1 MKRIIDHVILITYC
15 FFSVLFIPV
24 NTAFVISFLLTII
37 FTTSVYSI
45 HKKEFSLAITVSYV
59 ILAVFFP
66 ALYIFMPV
74 FLYHMLQHQ
83 LYIPGAFS
91 MIGLCF
97 HFYGR
102 PKELWPLVIFGLFL
116 AFILQR
122 RTSEYQVLRDHYK
135 QTRDDST
142 ELNLLLNQ
150 KNKSLVEKQDYEI
163 YAATLQERNRIAREI
178 HDNVG
183 HMLTR
188 SILMLGALK
197 TVNKQEE
204 LTPSLE
210 NLEQTLSTAMNSV
223 RTSVHD
229 LHDESINLKEVIE
242 SLVKDFTFAPTEL
255 DYDMGL
261 NVPREV
267 KYSFISIAKEALT
280 NITRHS
286 NATRVH
292 IIMREHPALYQI
304 SIQDNGTGNKEV
316 AASGIGLTN
325 IKDRVSALRGHLQII
340 NEHGFKLFITIPK
353 PITNTGGKNT

>member
-1 MKRIIDHVILITYC
+1 MKRITDHVILITYC
-15 FFSVLFIPV
+15 LFSILFIPI
-24 NTAFVISFLLTII
+24 NTVFIVSFLLTII
-37 FTTSVYSI
+37 FATSVYSI
-45 HKKEFSLAITVSYV
+45 QKKGFSLAIAVAYV
-59 ILAVFFP
+59 VLAVFFP
-66 ALYIFMPV
+66 GLYIFMPV
-74 FLYHMLQHQ
+74 YLYHMLQYQ
-83 LYIPGAFS
+83 LYIPAAFS
-91 MIGLCF
+91 LVGLCF

-102 PKELWPLVIFGLFL
+102 PKELWPLVIFGLIL
-116 AFILQR
+116 AFIFQR
-122 RTSEYQVLRDHYK
+122 RTSEYQILKDHYK

-150 KNKSLVEKQDYEI
+150 KNKSLLVKQDYEI
-163 YAATLQERNRIAREI
+163 YTATLQERNRIAREI

-197 TVNKQEE
+197 AVNKQEE
-204 LTPSLE
+204 LAPSLE
-210 NLEQTLSTAMNSV
+210 NLEQTLTTAMNSV

-242 SLVKDFTFAPTEL
+242 SLVKDFTFATVEL

-261 NVPREV
+261 NVPRDV

-280 NITRHS
+280 NITKHS
-286 NATRVH
+286 NATRVQ
-292 IIMREHPALYQI
+292 ITMREHPALYQI
-304 SIQDNGTGNKEV
+304 SIRDNGTGNKEI
-316 AASGIGLTN
+316 AQSGIGLIN

-353 PITNTGGKNT
+353 TITSTGGKDI

>member
-1 MKRIIDHVILITYC
+1 MKRITDHVILITYC
-15 FFSVLFIPV
+15 LFSILFIPI
-24 NTAFVISFLLTII
+24 NTVFIVSFLLTII
-37 FTTSVYSI
+37 FATSVYSI
-45 HKKEFSLAITVSYV
+45 QKKGFSLAIAVAYV
-59 ILAVFFP
+59 VLAVFFP
-66 ALYIFMPV
+66 GLYIFMPV
-74 FLYHMLQHQ
+74 YLYHMLQYQ
-83 LYIPGAFS
+83 LYIPAAFS
-91 MIGLCF
+91 LVGLCF

-102 PKELWPLVIFGLFL
+102 PKELWPLVIFGLIL
-116 AFILQR
+116 AFIFQR
-122 RTSEYQVLRDHYK
+122 RTSEYQILKDHYK

-150 KNKSLVEKQDYEI
+150 KNKSLLVKQDYEI
-163 YAATLQERNRIAREI
+163 YTATLQERNRIAREI

-197 TVNKQEE
+197 AVNKQEE
-204 LTPSLE
+204 LAPSLE
-210 NLEQTLSTAMNSV
+210 NLEQTLTTAMNSV

-242 SLVKDFTFAPTEL
+242 SLVKDFTFATVEL

-261 NVPREV
+261 NVPRDV

-280 NITRHS
+280 NITKHS
-286 NATRVH
+286 NATRVQ
-292 IIMREHPALYQI
+292 ITMREHPALYQV
-304 SIQDNGTGNKEV
+304 SIRDNGTGNKEI
-316 AASGIGLTN
+316 AQSGIGLIN

-353 PITNTGGKNT
+353 TITSTGGKDI